1 LARGISYIL
10 ALHSLQLALAFP
22 AVDSANVTDT
32 F

>member
-10 ALHSLQLALAFP
+10 VPHSLQLALAF
-22 AVDSANVTDT
+22 AAIDSTNVTVT

>member
-10 ALHSLQLALAFP
+10 APHSLQLALAFA
-22 AVDSANVTDT
+22 AVDRSNVTVT